1 MNISFMS
8 FSVCD
13 NVKVLKILDEYVD
26 LSYKELLF
34 IFSSWQKV
42 IPNLGYSRHWKVAS
56 KLPFYLPTKN
66 GKIDFEFIESFVAE
80 LEAQYVDEL
89 ESQYV
94 DELEAYLTIT
104 DFKNYKLT
112 GKEKKLLDNY
122 QNLNFKEF
130 NISDLFEINPTK
142 TYRLNKTKLY
152 SSEGFTPIITNT
164 SINNGVN
171 GYSKLDPT
179 EKGNMITFSDTT
191 TSQSIFYQPND
202 FIGFSH
208 VQGMYPKMFADFWK
222 ENTLLYKLTSFK
234 KSADVMEFSYGNK
247 FNRDRAKK
255 LKVWLPIKNNEI
267 DFSCM
272 DTFITAVKK
281 IVIQDL
287 VKQTNNKINLTKKVI
302 NNNKSL

>member
-1 MNISFMS
+1 MNISFIS

-26 LSYKELLF
+26 LSYKKLLF
-34 IFSSWQKV
+34 IFSAWQKV

-80 LEAQYVDEL
+80 LESQYVDEL
-89 ESQYV
+89 ES
-94 DELEAYLTIT
+94 YLTVA
-104 DFKNYKLT
+104 DLKNYKLT
-112 GKEKKLLDNY
+112 DKEKKLLDNY

-142 TYRLNKTKLY
+142 SYKLNKTKLY

-208 VQGMYPKMFADFWK
+208 VQGMYPKMFVDFWK

-267 DFSCM
+267 DFNCM

-287 VKQTNNKINLTKKVI
+287 VKWSNNKINLTKKVI